1 MGSREEE
8 SDTESKVRDVIPVR
22 AALSDD
28 QTVKAEAAKLV
39 SHASRGDV
47 AGG

>member
-8 SDTESKVRDVIPVR
+8 SDTKSKVRDMVPVR
-22 AALSDD
+22 AGLSDD
-28 QTVKAEAAKLV
+28 QTVKAETAKLIG
-39 SHASRGDV
+39 HASWGDV